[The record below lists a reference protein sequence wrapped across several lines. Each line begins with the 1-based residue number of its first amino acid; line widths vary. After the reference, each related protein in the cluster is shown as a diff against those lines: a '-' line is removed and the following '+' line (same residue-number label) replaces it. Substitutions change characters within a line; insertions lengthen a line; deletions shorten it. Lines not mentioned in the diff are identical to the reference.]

1 MPMAKKVLVP
11 IDIHEESSWREVLP
25 IAFERAR
32 NDGAE
37 LTVMTVVQ
45 HVEINMPGV
54 PAPEQIYPQLKQ
66 AARERLETIVQAVA
80 PADLGIHY
88 AVGEGSIYREVLRI
102 AQEIGA
108 DLIIL
113 ASHRPALKDFLLG
126 ANAARVVRHAQCS
139 VYVVRPS

>member
-1 MPMAKKVLVP
+1 MAKKVLVP
-11 IDIHEESSWREVLP
+11 IDVHEESSWRDVLP
-25 IAFERAR
+25 IAFERACK
-32 NDGAE
+32 DGAG
-37 LTVMTVVQ
+37 LTMMTVVQ

-54 PAPEQIYPQLKQ
+54 PAPEQIYPQLRA
-66 AARERLETIVQAVA
+66 AARERLEAIVQSLA
-80 PADLGIHY
+80 PADLPIRY
-88 AVGEGSIYREVLRI
+88 IVGEGSVYREVLRV
-102 AQEIGA
+102 AEEIGA